1 MTVLRKILVI
11 AGSLL
16 LALGSLVIGGA
27 IYKSL
32 HSVTFNGSAGIGAVC
47 GELGLAMIGAV
58 VSVIGLLL
66 LIAGAVIFVVKRA
79 GTKPNN
85 YI

>member
-1 MTVLRKILVI
+1 LVI
-11 AGSLL
+11 AG
-16 LALGSLVIGGA
+16 GILVAIGPMAIAGG
-27 IYKSL
+27 IYKSFDSL
-32 HSVTFNGSAGIGAVC
+32 KINESAGIGAV
-47 GELGLAMIGAV
+47 GGGLLELALIGAI
-58 VSVIGLLL
+58 VSVTGLLL